1 MMNYLLISNNDDEV
15 NLLKGFF
22 SKIPSIAAIA
32 IFPENDLI
40 NSSVEP
46 INTDVIICNIEL
58 ANHDLLKQITVTNP
72 DVIIIVICNIA
83 QIAVQQPA
91 QEIFGYLP
99 SPITFER
106 VLAITE
112 NIQAMLQHRTLTIV
126 DKRKDYVFIKSEY
139 KLIKT
144 NFNDILFI
152 AGMKD
157 YTQVYLKGKQSPLTT
172 LQNLKEFETKLPS
185 DEFVRVH
192 RSYIVSL
199 NQVDV
204 IARNEIMLGMHHIP
218 IGDSYR
224 QTLDLIIAKNS

>member
-1 MMNYLLISNNDDEV
+1 MMNYLIISNNAEEL
-15 NLLKGFF
+15 NLLTRLL
-22 SKIPSIAAIA
+22 SQIPSTTV
-32 IFPENDLI
+32 
-40 NSSVEP
+40 SSVSSANELESTSP
-46 INTDVIICNIEL
+46 LNVQVAICNIEL
-58 ANHDLLKQITVTNP
+58 MNDNLLQTLTSRLP
-72 DVIIIVICNIA
+72 EIIIVATCNIA
-83 QIAVQQPA
+83 QIAIQQPPK
-91 QEIFGYLP
+91 EIFGYLP

-112 NIQAMLQHRTLTIV
+112 NIQTMLQHRTTAQV
-126 DKRKDYVFIKSEY
+126 EKKKDYVFIKSEY

-144 NFNDILFI
+144 NFCDILFI

-157 YTQVYLKGKQSPLTT
+157 YTQVYIKGKQSPLTT

-204 IARNEIMLGMHHIP
+204 IARNEIMMGTHHIP